1 MIKEGIQVKK
11 DGGLANTE
19 DFDSYAI
26 SIGGKDFYSLNNNIA
41 ERIFYRLGYAHQKKA
56 IGNEEDEV
64 RYSVSLGY
72 KENFSEGIS
81 KTLIF
86 EYMDI
91 EHYSGEEAHDRSY
104 FTSSLGLKMYTRS
117 FATTYTFVDNDAP
130 EEEDEDHDGKILQ
143 ISLGYTLANSV
154 TLSLGYK
161 RADEENEENERI
173 GLGFRYRFEL

>member
-1 MIKEGIQVKK
+1 M
-11 DGGLANTE
+11 
-19 DFDSYAI
+19 
-26 SIGGKDFYSLNNNIA
+26 
-41 ERIFYRLGYAHQKKA
+41 
-56 IGNEEDEV
+56 
-64 RYSVSLGY
+64 SLGY

-104 FTSSLGLKMYTRS
+104 FTSSLGLKMYPWS

-173 GLGFRYRFEL
+173 GLGLSLIHI